1 MKKKMQGK
9 EPVSNGAEKE
19 IIGSCQEGNTESFGL
34 LVRKYQNNMMAIA
47 YRMMGNWDEAKD
59 VTQDAFIKAYLS
71 IKSFDKSTAFF
82 HWLYRILV
90 NQCMDQLRRK
100 SIIKKIWRKIKNS
113 SDESL
118 NSPEQSLIIKERKA
132 VIQKCLQELSHKQRA
147 CLILR
152 DLQGFSCDEVA
163 QILGCRP
170 STVRVHLFRGR
181 ENLKKIINQKKK
193 EGKIDE
199 VL

>member
-9 EPVSNGAEKE
+9 KPVSNGAERE
-19 IIGSCQEGNTESFGL
+19 IIGSCQEGDTESFGL
-34 LVRKYQNNMMAIA
+34 LVKKYQKNMLTIA

-59 VTQDAFIKAYLS
+59 VTQDTFVKAYLS

-82 HWLYRILV
+82 HWIYRILV
-90 NQCMDQLRRK
+90 NQCMDRLRRK
-100 SIIKKIWRKIKNS
+100 SIIKKILEKIKNS
-113 SDESL
+113 SDEPID
-118 NSPEQSLIIKERKA
+118 SPEQSLITRERKMA
-132 VIQKCLQELSHKQRA
+132 IQKCLQELSHKQRA

-163 QILGCRP
+163 QILGCRR